1 MMFLS
6 YSFLLRASLLIA
18 GVWWC
23 KEILGRL
30 RDDLAELKDP
40 DATRRGVI
48 IGLWAVTAVILGLIV
63 TFAWGVIATA
73 VQAWHHLR

>member
-6 YSFLLRASLLIA
+6 YGFLLRASLLIA

-48 IGLWAVTAVILGLIV
+48 IGLWAVTAVIMVLIGM
-63 TFAWGVIATA
+63 FAWSIIANA
-73 VQAWHHLR
+73 VRAF